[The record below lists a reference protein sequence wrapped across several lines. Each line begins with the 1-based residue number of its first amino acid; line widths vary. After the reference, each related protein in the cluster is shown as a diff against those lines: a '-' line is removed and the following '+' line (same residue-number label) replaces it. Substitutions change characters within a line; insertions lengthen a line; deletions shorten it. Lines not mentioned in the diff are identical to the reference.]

1 MSNLAILLLE
11 VCVILIAARLV
22 GSLFQRLHQPR
33 IIGEMIAGIMLGPSL
48 LGWLAPQL
56 MTTLFPVSNFGYIKI
71 LSQLGLLVFMYIVG
85 FKLETKFLATNKH
98 TAVLISHSSIICPF
112 VLGFLLACD
121 LHSRLAI
128 HVASQTSFA
137 LFMGT
142 AMSVTAFPVLARIL
156 IERGL
161 MNTRRGVVT
170 IACAAVDDVTAWLLL
185 AVITLYAQTSA
196 GVTQLVYSIIG
207 LALYFGL
214 AWFAVRPGLRWLQAI
229 SNGRGNLI
237 QRALIVGLLLS
248 GSAGA
253 TEWLGIH
260 ALFGAF
266 FAGCITPKDDPFVRD
281 LCRKVEPYV
290 GALLLPIFFALTG
303 LRTSIALVSGLQM
316 WLIFGLILIVAVA
329 GKLGGSM
336 ISARLMGMSW
346 REAGAIGVLMNTRG
360 LMELV
365 ILNIGLELGLI
376 PVSLFS
382 MMVLMALIT
391 TFMTSPVLA
400 LICPTH
406 LLREDPL
413 RTYDMKHVDSVPHSG
428 DSVQA

>member
-1 MSNLAILLLE
+1 
-11 VCVILIAARLV
+11 
-22 GSLFQRLHQPR
+22 
-33 IIGEMIAGIMLGPSL
+33 
-48 LGWLAPQL
+48 
-56 MTTLFPVSNFGYIKI
+56 
-71 LSQLGLLVFMYIVG
+71 
-85 FKLETKFLATNKH
+85 
-98 TAVLISHSSIICPF
+98 
-112 VLGFLLACD
+112 
-121 LHSRLAI
+121 
-128 HVASQTSFA
+128 
-137 LFMGT
+137 MGT

-156 IERGL
+156 TERGL
-161 MNTRRGVVT
+161 MNTRPGVVT

-196 GVTQLVYSIIG
+196 SVTQLVYSIIG
-207 LALYFGL
+207 LILYFGL
-214 AWFAVRPGLRWLQAI
+214 AWFVVRPGLRWMQVI
-229 SNGRGNLI
+229 YSGRGNLI

-248 GSAGA
+248 VSAGA

-266 FAGCITPKDDPFVRD
+266 FAGCITPKDDPFVHD

-316 WLIFGLILIVAVA
+316 WLFCGLILIVAVA

-365 ILNIGLELGLI
+365 ILNIGFELGLI

-391 TFMTSPVLA
+391 TFMASPLLA
-400 LICPTH
+400 LICPVQ

-413 RTYDMKHVDSVPHSG
+413 RTYDVQHVDSVPH
-428 DSVQA
+428 AT

>member
-11 VCVILIAARLV
+11 VCVILIATRLV

-48 LGWLAPQL
+48 LGWLAPQV
-56 MTTLFPVSNFGYIKI
+56 MTTLFPVSNFHYLKT
-71 LSQLGLLVFMYIVG
+71 LSQIGLLVFMYIVG
-85 FKLETKFLATNKH
+85 FKLDTKFLATNKH

-112 VLGFLLACD
+112 VLGFFLACD
-121 LHSRLAI
+121 LHSRLATD
-128 HVASQTSFA
+128 VNSQTTFA

-156 IERGL
+156 TERGL
-161 MNTRRGVVT
+161 MNTRPGVVT

-196 GVTQLVYSIIG
+196 RVVQLVYSIIG

-214 AWFAVRPGLRWLQAI
+214 AWFVVRPGLRWMQVI
-229 SNGRGNLI
+229 CKRRGNLI
-237 QRALIVGLLLS
+237 HRALIVGLLLS
-248 GSAGA
+248 ASAGA

-290 GALLLPIFFALTG
+290 GAILLPIFFALTG

-316 WLIFGLILIVAVA
+316 WLFCGLILIVAVA

-365 ILNIGLELGLI
+365 ILNIGFELGLI

-391 TFMTSPVLA
+391 TFMTSPLLA
-400 LICPTH
+400 LIYPTH
-406 LLREDPL
+406 VLSEDRLRA
-413 RTYDMKHVDSVPHSG
+413 YDVQRVDSGERRLSEG
-428 DSVQA
+428 